1 MSSMCYGHSNGSA
14 EPIEISPEPN
24 LYEIQFQFLS
34 QHRGVSIVTAAT
46 CALAAKAKG
55 WELFP
60 ELKRD
65 AMRVSVHRVR
75 YVEVDWQSGRTLVVK
90 QERQPYILA
99 SEIEEL
105 KTPRKRK
112 KRNEEGAE

>member
-1 MSSMCYGHSNGSA
+1 MYID
-14 EPIEISPEPN
+14 IEPEPN
-24 LYEIQFQFLS
+24 LYEVQFQFLS

-46 CALAAKAKG
+46 CALAAKAKA
-55 WELFP
+55 WEMFP

-65 AMRVSVHRVR
+65 ALRVTVHRVK

-99 SEIEEL
+99 SEIE
-105 KTPRKRK
+105 KTSKPSNRSRK
-112 KRNEEGAE
+112 KNDVESAE

>member
-1 MSSMCYGHSNGSA
+1 MHILRDGQSNGTV

-24 LYEIQFQFLS
+24 LYEVQFQFLA

-46 CALAAKAKG
+46 CALAAKAKA
-55 WELFP
+55 WEFFP

-65 AMRVSVHRVR
+65 ALRVSVHRVK
-75 YVEVDWQSGRTLVVK
+75 YVEVDWRSGRTLGVK

-99 SEIEEL
+99 SKIEKL

-112 KRNEEGAE
+112 KRNEGGAE